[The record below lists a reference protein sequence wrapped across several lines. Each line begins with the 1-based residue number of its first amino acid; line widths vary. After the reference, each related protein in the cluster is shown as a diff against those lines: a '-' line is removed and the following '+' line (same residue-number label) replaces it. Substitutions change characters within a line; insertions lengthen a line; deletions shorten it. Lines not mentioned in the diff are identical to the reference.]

1 MPDLVDSSTRTQLI
15 QALVDHFDTFKRTI
29 KVYKEPKKVIQNA
42 DTALYAGYGN
52 QEEKI
57 SYVSVS
63 QEFSAI
69 VSYKENQ
76 EREYVEELKI
86 QDMKGDVRIKVEQDC
101 RDYIVKNGKTES
113 IEIDGKIFNIVSD
126 DGRRDFLDKVY
137 YVFFLES
144 TR

>member
-76 EREYVEELKI
+76 EREHVEELKI

>member
-1 MPDLVDSSTRTQLI
+1 MANLVDTETRVQLV
-15 QALVDHFDTFKRTI
+15 QALIDHFDTFKRTI
-29 KVYKEPKKVIQNA
+29 KVYKEPKKVISNA

-57 SYVSVS
+57 TYVSVS
-63 QEFSAI
+63 QEFEAI
-69 VSYKENQ
+69 VTYKENQ
-76 EREYVEELKI
+76 EREYIEELKI
-86 QDMKGDVRIKVEQDC
+86 QDMKGDVRIKVDEDC
-101 RDYIVKNGKTES
+101 RDYIVNNGKTES

-126 DGRRDFLDKVY
+126 DGRRDFLDKIY

>member
-52 QEEKI
+52 QEEKV

-76 EREYVEELKI
+76 EILTKA
-86 QDMKGDVRIKVEQDC
+86 KKLSWSGEQND
-101 RDYIVKNGKTES
+101 
-113 IEIDGKIFNIVSD
+113 
-126 DGRRDFLDKVY
+126 
-137 YVFFLES
+137 
-144 TR
+144 

>member
-1 MPDLVDSSTRTQLI
+1 
-15 QALVDHFDTFKRTI
+15 
-29 KVYKEPKKVIQNA
+29 
-42 DTALYAGYGN
+42 
-52 QEEKI
+52 
-57 SYVSVS
+57 
-63 QEFSAI
+63 
-69 VSYKENQ
+69 
-76 EREYVEELKI
+76 
-86 QDMKGDVRIKVEQDC
+86 MKGDVRIKVEQDC